1 MSVLKDNKY
10 ELNKTPIYTERR
22 RLLFFGLPWTFTK
35 FMVSED
41 MVTISSGLISR
52 IEDDCYMYKVLDV
65 QLKESLIERLFGLGT
80 IICYTGDVTHPEI
93 YLQHIKNAKEI
104 KNFLLD
110 ASEKAKMKRKTINM
124 LDIDGDFDVN

>member
-1 MSVLKDNKY
+1 MLKGNKY
-10 ELNKTPIYTERR
+10 ELNKIPIYIERK

-93 YLQHIKNAKEI
+93 YLRHIKNAKEI

-124 LDIDGDFDVN
+124 LDIDGDFDIN